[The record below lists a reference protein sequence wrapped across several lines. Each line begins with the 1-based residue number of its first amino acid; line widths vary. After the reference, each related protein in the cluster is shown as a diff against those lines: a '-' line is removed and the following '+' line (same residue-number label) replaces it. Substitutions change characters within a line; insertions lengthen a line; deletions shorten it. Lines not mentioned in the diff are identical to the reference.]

1 MLTIDRSRCQV
12 CNRQANCLSSAD
24 AEQAHAKTLRCV
36 FLLQRGAVPG
46 RALPSPNRRLQSEVA
61 GEYEIVL
68 VDDGSSDRTRLII
81 GELCKGDPHIV
92 GVFLSRNHGHQLAL
106 SAGLHICCGERILI
120 IDADLQDPP
129 ELLGDMMKLMV
140 REGADV
146 VYGQRR
152 ERRGESLFKRLSA
165 VLFYRLMNSLMDI
178 KIPVDTGDFR
188 LMSRRTLDELN
199 RMPERYRF
207 IRGMVSWI
215 GFRQVPLPYER
226 DERFGGKTKY
236 QVGKMLRFAIDAIS
250 GFSIV
255 PLRAAVYLG
264 FICAIIGMIFFGYT
278 VYSYLTGIAIHGW
291 TTLMTVVLIL
301 GSGQLLVLGV
311 VGEYLGRL
319 YIQSKNRPLFIIEE
333 VVRGGPQD
341 AEPQQDRV
349 AVKNGSPRKRRRSAV
364 VRMPSTRRGQH
375 SP

>member
-1 MLTIDRSRCQV
+1 
-12 CNRQANCLSSAD
+12 
-24 AEQAHAKTLRCV
+24 
-36 FLLQRGAVPG
+36 
-46 RALPSPNRRLQSEVA
+46 
-61 GEYEIVL
+61 
-68 VDDGSSDRTRLII
+68 
-81 GELCKGDPHIV
+81 
-92 GVFLSRNHGHQLAL
+92 
-106 SAGLHICCGERILI
+106 
-120 IDADLQDPP
+120 
-129 ELLGDMMKLMV
+129 
-140 REGADV
+140 
-146 VYGQRR
+146 
-152 ERRGESLFKRLSA
+152 
-165 VLFYRLMNSLMDI
+165 
-178 KIPVDTGDFR
+178 
-188 LMSRRTLDELN
+188 
-199 RMPERYRF
+199 
-207 IRGMVSWI
+207 
-215 GFRQVPLPYER
+215 LPYER

-301 GSGQLLVLGV
+301 GSSQLLVLGV

-349 AVKNGSPRKRRRSAV
+349 AVKNGGPRNRRRSAV